1 MNELTENDYFQI
13 LNGERF
19 GQHYSGKYYIVSH
32 KTEEKPTKKQIMLKD
47 GVGLPPTLNDEYDD
61 EIKKIAPR
69 RKKKEYEKGIDLEF
83 LRRLGY

>member
-19 GQHYSGKYYIVSH
+19 GQHYSGKYYIVSC

-47 GVGLPPTLNDEYDD
+47 GVGLSPTLNDEYDD
-61 EIKKIAPR
+61 EITKKIAPI
-69 RKKKEYEKGIDLEF
+69 RKRK
-83 LRRLGY
+83 